1 MNFREQ
7 PKAPIKEIEVESDE
21 EIQKRMRQEAEPIR
35 KIELDPE
42 MEAVTEQVR
51 VENETI
57 GEGVFSKLPEN
68 LKKYAKILI
77 LGGTLLSGLGTS
89 NAEAGDKSFFQ
100 KMMKEVEFGVLQG
113 VGGDFDRE
121 QQRKNAEM
129 WQRQQLESQAN
140 QMALNNAW
148 AREQRQE
155 QMSDQRI
162 EERARAIRDE
172 GRRFAQAI
180 AQKGADLDHEEKI
193 HNRILDDIKK
203 NY

>member
-1 MNFREQ
+1 MNFVEQ
-7 PKAPIKEIEVESDE
+7 PKAPIKEIEAESDDE
-21 EIQKRMRQEAEPIR
+21 TRERMRQEAEPIR

-57 GEGVFSKLPEN
+57 GEGVFSKLPEK

-77 LGGTLLSGLGTS
+77 LGGTLLSGLGAS

-100 KMMKEVEFGVLQG
+100 KMMKEVEIGVLQG

-121 QQRKNAEM
+121 QQRKDAEQ
-129 WQRQQLESQAN
+129 WQRQQLENQAN

-148 AREQRQE
+148 AREQRQD

-193 HNRILDDIKK
+193 HNRILEDIKK

>member
-1 MNFREQ
+1 MNFVEQ
-7 PKAPIKEIEVESDE
+7 PKAPIKEIEAESDDE
-21 EIQKRMRQEAEPIR
+21 TRERMRQEAEPIK
-35 KIELDPE
+35 KIELDLE

-57 GEGVFSKLPEN
+57 GEGVFSKLPEK

-77 LGGTLLSGLGTS
+77 LGGTLLSGLGAS

-100 KMMKEVEFGVLQG
+100 KMMKEVEIGVLQG

-121 QQRKNAEM
+121 QQRKDAEQ
-129 WQRQQLESQAN
+129 WQRQQLENQAN

-148 AREQRQE
+148 AREQRQD

-193 HNRILDDIKK
+193 HNRILEDIKK

>member
-77 LGGTLLSGLGTS
+77 LGGTLLSGLGAS

-100 KMMKEVEFGVLQG
+100 KMMKEVEIGVLQG

-121 QQRKNAEM
+121 QQRKDAEQ
-129 WQRQQLESQAN
+129 WQRQQLENQAN

-148 AREQRQE
+148 AREQRQD

-193 HNRILDDIKK
+193 HNRILEDIKK

>member
-35 KIELDPE
+35 KIELDQE

>member
-1 MNFREQ
+1 MNFVEQ
-7 PKAPIKEIEVESDE
+7 PKAPIKEIEAESDDE
-21 EIQKRMRQEAEPIR
+21 TRERMRQEAEPIK
-35 KIELDPE
+35 KIELDLE

-100 KMMKEVEFGVLQG
+100 KMMKEVEIGVLQG

-193 HNRILDDIKK
+193 HNRILEDIKK

>member
-35 KIELDPE
+35 KIELDQE

-57 GEGVFSKLPEN
+57 GEGVFSKLPEK

-193 HNRILDDIKK
+193 HNRILEDIKK

>member
-1 MNFREQ
+1 MNFVEQ
-7 PKAPIKEIEVESDE
+7 PKAPIKEIEAESDDE
-21 EIQKRMRQEAEPIR
+21 TRERMRQEAEPIK
-35 KIELDPE
+35 KIELDLE

-57 GEGVFSKLPEN
+57 GEGVFSKLPEK

-100 KMMKEVEFGVLQG
+100 KMMKEVEIGVLQG

-121 QQRKNAEM
+121 QQRKDAEQ
-129 WQRQQLESQAN
+129 WQRQQLENQAN

-148 AREQRQE
+148 AREQRQD

-193 HNRILDDIKK
+193 HNRILEDIKK

>member
-1 MNFREQ
+1 MNFVEQ
-7 PKAPIKEIEVESDE
+7 PKAPIKEIEAESDDE
-21 EIQKRMRQEAEPIR
+21 TRERMRQEAEPIK
-35 KIELDPE
+35 KIELDLE

-57 GEGVFSKLPEN
+57 GEGVFSKLPEK

-100 KMMKEVEFGVLQG
+100 KMMKEVEIGVLQG

-121 QQRKNAEM
+121 QQRKDAEQ
-129 WQRQQLESQAN
+129 WQRQQLENQAN

-148 AREQRQE
+148 AREQRQD